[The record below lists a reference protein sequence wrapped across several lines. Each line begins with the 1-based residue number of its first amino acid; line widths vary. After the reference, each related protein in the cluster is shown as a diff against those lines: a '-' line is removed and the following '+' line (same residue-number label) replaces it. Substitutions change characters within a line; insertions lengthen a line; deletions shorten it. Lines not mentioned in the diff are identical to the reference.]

1 MNKNSIFKWLRYYDL
16 CYILDWYNNIIP
28 SYQNLLWCSV
38 FSVFHGPIIFSSLV
52 VTLGVQ
58 NLTTEDR
65 NIKMLIQYTTFINNI
80 SVSSNKIMIEFQ
92 EKEFGL
98 LVLVGLQHT
107 SHSLALSH
115 YCLLWT
121 LWAAGFLPWP
131 DSHLLRRPGHRRL
144 PCGVHIDK

>member
-1 MNKNSIFKWLRYYDL
+1 MIYVIYLIDTTILYHLIKIF
-16 CYILDWYNNIIP
+16 YNVL
-28 SYQNLLWCSV
+28 YLAY
-38 FSVFHGPIIFSSLV
+38 FIIFSPLV

-121 LWAAGFLPWP
+121 L
-131 DSHLLRRPGHRRL
+131 
-144 PCGVHIDK
+144 